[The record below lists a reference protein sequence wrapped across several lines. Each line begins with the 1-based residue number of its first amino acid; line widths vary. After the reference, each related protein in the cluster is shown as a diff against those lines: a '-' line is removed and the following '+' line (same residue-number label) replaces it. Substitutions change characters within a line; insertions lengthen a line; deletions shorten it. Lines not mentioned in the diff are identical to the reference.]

1 MDSNSVNSGRPLRSA
16 SFALLVALTAV
27 ACLFLSALFQS
38 DPSAQT
44 DVKIGVQAKGTMKS
58 PLQLARFRGDGPVGS
73 LPSQGRAIARKD
85 FELSG
90 VFVVGDVEPL
100 EGKPVA
106 DPSMTGTVRVEG
118 KIEQGASAS
127 FFQFRGQAIDVGTG
141 EVALDRTYPFTES
154 SLRETMHRFVDDVLE
169 ALTGERG
176 IAETRIAYVQQNG
189 RVKEIWMMD
198 YDGENARQV
207 THDRSLALS
216 PTWAPWGTE
225 IAFTTFKRG
234 NPDLYLFDL
243 TRGASYP
250 FSTRPGLNTA
260 PCYSPDGKSIAL
272 TLSRDGNSEI
282 YVVSR
287 DAQTAKR
294 LTRNTV
300 IDTSPSFSPSGREVA
315 FTSNRTGSPQ
325 VFVMDA
331 EGLNQRLLTIEGSYN
346 DSPQWSPKGDKIT
359 YAARHDGIFDVIVM
373 DATGSNPIQ
382 ITSNAGHNENPHW
395 SADGRKIVFSSSREG
410 KRQIFMMNADGSDV
424 VRLTQDGENF
434 NPSWGPRPKSRLTVR
449 GESTGGKSG
458 GPG

>member
-1 MDSNSVNSGRPLRSA
+1 LDSNSVNSSRRPRSA
-16 SFALLVALTAV
+16 SFALLVAATAGV
-27 ACLFLSALFQS
+27 FLFLSAFFQS

-44 DVKIGVQAKGTMKS
+44 DVRIGVQAKGTMKS

-73 LPSQGRAIARKD
+73 LPSGGRAIARKD

-118 KIEQGASAS
+118 RVEQGASAS

-141 EVALDRTYPFTES
+141 EMALDRTYPFTEA

-176 IAETRIAYVQQNG
+176 IAETKIAYVQQNG
-189 RVKEIWMMD
+189 REKEICTMD

-260 PCYSPDGKSIAL
+260 PCYSPDGKWIAI
-272 TLSRDGNSEI
+272 TLSRDGNSEV
-282 YVVSR
+282 YLVSR

-300 IDTSPSFSPSGREVA
+300 IDTSPSFSPSGREIV

-346 DSPQWSPKGDKIT
+346 DSPQWSPKGDRIT

-382 ITSNAGHNENPHW
+382 ITSSAGHNENPHW
-395 SADGRKIVFSSSREG
+395 SADGRKIVFSSSRDG

-424 VRLTQDGENF
+424 VRLTQGGENF

-449 GESTGGKSG
+449 GEPSGRKAVGG
-458 GPG
+458 

>member
-1 MDSNSVNSGRPLRSA
+1 LPSSSSKRGRLLWLYA
-16 SFALLVALTAV
+16 ATTLLALLS
-27 ACLFLSALFQS
+27 SAIFHS
-38 DPSAQT
+38 APSRAQT
-44 DVKIGVQAKGTMKS
+44 EVKLDTKASGTMKT
-58 PLQLARFRGDGPVGS
+58 PLMLARFRADGPVGS

-90 VFVVGDVEPL
+90 VFNVGDVEPL

-106 DPSMTGTVRVEG
+106 DPTLTGTVRVEG
-118 KIEQGASAS
+118 KVEQGQSAS

-141 EVALDRTYPFTES
+141 EIALDRTYPFTDA

-176 IAETRIAYVQQNG
+176 VAETKIAYVQQNG
-189 RVKEIWMMD
+189 REKEIWMMD
-198 YDGENARQV
+198 YDGENPRQV
-207 THDRSLALS
+207 THDRSLSLS

-260 PCYSPDGKSIAL
+260 PCYSPDGKWIAL
-272 TLSRDGNSEI
+272 TLSRDGNSEV
-282 YVVSR
+282 YLVSR
-287 DAQTAKR
+287 DAQSAKR

-300 IDTSPSFSPSGREVA
+300 IDTSPSFSPTGREIV

-373 DATGSNPIQ
+373 DANGNNPIQ

-410 KRQIFMMNADGSDV
+410 KRQIFLMNADGSDV
-424 VRLTQDGENF
+424 VRLTQGSESF

-449 GESTGGKSG
+449 GEASGGK